1 MRGEDYVG
9 DFRKKLDDAL
19 SGMEVTGRNGALVG
33 EGYVERALSGQR
45 AFFIGNGGS
54 AAIASHMATD
64 FSNKGNVPSLAL
76 NDLSALTCISN
87 DYKYENVFVKQLRWH
102 AHAHDWLF
110 AISSSGK
117 SKNILW
123 GADFALEWGMEVVTL
138 TGFSPR
144 NKLREMG
151 MVNFY
156 VPSSDYGIV
165 ETAHLGI
172 LHALLERVAKK

>member
-1 MRGEDYVG
+1 MMLVQYADKLEDALIGTAVTGQGGGLVG
-9 DFRKKLDDAL
+9 D
-19 SGMEVTGRNGALVG
+19 
-33 EGYVERALSGQR
+33 GYVERALPGQC

-76 NDLSALTCISN
+76 NDLSALTCVSN
-87 DYKYENVFVKQLRWH
+87 DYKYENVFVKQLEWH

-123 GADFALEWGMEVVTL
+123 AVDCALERGMEVVTL
-138 TGFSPR
+138 SGFSPK
-144 NKLREMG
+144 NPLRGMG
-151 MVNFY
+151 MVNYY
-156 VPSSDYGIV
+156 VPSYDYGIV

-172 LHALLERVAKK
+172 LHALLDGVALSDSG